1 MRLRQ
6 VAQRVTDMD
15 AAVAFYSELLG
26 APPSARFDEPA
37 MAFFD
42 LGGTRLML
50 DPKAPRAIIYL
61 QVEDL
66 VAQVDRMRAHGR
78 VLVEPRP
85 LFTHRDDALG
95 PAGTV
100 EWQGEIADPAGN
112 VVGLLEYRS
121 AE

>member
-6 VAQRVTDMD
+6 IAQRVIDMD
-15 AAVAFYSELLG
+15 ASVAFYAELLHSE
-26 APPSARFDEPA
+26 PTARFDAPA

-42 LGGTRLML
+42 LGGIRLML
-50 DPKAPRAIIYL
+50 DPKAPSAIIYL

-66 VAQVDRMRAHGR
+66 TSQLDRMANHGR

-85 LFTHRDDALG
+85 LFTHRDDTLG
-95 PAGTV
+95 RAGTV

-112 VVGLLEYRS
+112 VVGLLDYRS
-121 AE
+121 AG